1 MGPFRGLDMVII
13 DSEGF
18 KRLVMELIEADR
30 YERPVSIDFTRI
42 TEIKD
47 HVVKGLAEGRLGAR
61 GIEDY
66 HLIQWVRNHGYPS
79 TSEILTRLFLDGVL
93 SIRYDKKEN
102 VLLFDRVKGHE
113 APREPFLI

>member
-1 MGPFRGLDMVII
+1 VAAGG
-13 DSEGF
+13 SY
-18 KRLVMELIEADR
+18 KRA
-30 YERPVSIDFTRI
+30 RPVSVDFTRI
-42 TEIKD
+42 AQIKD
-47 HVVKGLAEGRLGAR
+47 HVVEGLAEGRLGAR

-113 APREPFLI
+113 IPRESFLI

>member
-1 MGPFRGLDMVII
+1 MGPFGGPYMVI
-13 DSEGF
+13 DDYEEF
-18 KRLVMELIEADR
+18 KHLVLKLIEADR
-30 YERPVSIDFTRI
+30 YERPISIDLTRI

-61 GIEDY
+61 GIQDY

-79 TSEILTRLFLDGVL
+79 TSEILTRLFLDGAL

>member
-1 MGPFRGLDMVII
+1 MVI
-13 DSEGF
+13 DDYEGF
-18 KRLVMELIEADR
+18 KRLVLELIESDR
-30 YERPVSIDFTRI
+30 YERPATIDLTRI

-61 GIEDY
+61 GIQDY

-79 TSEILTRLFLDGVL
+79 TSEILTRLFLDGAL

-102 VLLFDRVKGHE
+102 VLLFDPVKGRDL
-113 APREPFLI
+113 PREPFLI

>member
-1 MGPFRGLDMVII
+1 MVI
-13 DSEGF
+13 DDYDAFE
-18 KRLVMELIEADR
+18 RLVSKLIESDR
-30 YERPVSIDFTRI
+30 YERPTSIDLTRI

-61 GIEDY
+61 GIQDY
-66 HLIQWVRNHGYPS
+66 HLIRWVRNHGYPS
-79 TSEILTRLFLDGVL
+79 TSEILTRLFLDGAL
-93 SIRYDKKEN
+93 SIRYDKKQN